1 MSRSLAAATVVMAV
15 AVVAGLVPATLGKKY
30 VVGDENGWTTTK
42 GVDYKAWAADKHFV
56 VNDTLV
62 FNYQPGLHNV
72 MIVSEKDYESCIRP
86 ISGTVSLTTGKDE
99 VPLSSPGKKYYIC
112 GYTGHCA
119 SGQKLAI
126 SVSEGAAPAPAKGS
140 PEMAA
145 KAAAG
150 GIGSIGFTVVAIVGM
165 MLLF

>member
-1 MSRSLAAATVVMAV
+1 
-15 AVVAGLVPATLGKKY
+15 
-30 VVGDENGWTTTK
+30 
-42 GVDYKAWAADKHFV
+42 
-56 VNDTLV
+56 
-62 FNYQPGLHNV
+62 

-126 SVSEGAAPAPAKGS
+126 SVSEGAAPAPAKPS
-140 PEMAA
+140 SA
-145 KAAAG
+145 KSAAAAG